1 MNILLLLGDDSVPI
15 YFVKFLFREIIGN
28 RLQIQCLIPQIQQ
41 LPFDQFQRKGM
52 IVFFKYFLLNNPI
65 LSLKGIEQVKGNR
78 SVGIVIP
85 YLHQI
90 YSCSIVKE
98 GIIQVKSLFFLLNFL
113 FCKCIV
119 YLSMIELFQQ
129 HNLISICIE
138 HFSI

>member
-52 IVFFKYFLLNNPI
+52 IVFFKYFLLNDPI
-65 LSLKGIEQVKGNR
+65 LLLKGIEQVNGDGPIR
-78 SVGIVIP
+78 MMIP

-98 GIIQVKSLFFLLNFL
+98 GIIQVKSLLLPLDL
-113 FCKCIV
+113 FPVPGIKTEISAGL
-119 YLSMIELFQQ
+119 YMGIHLFQGCQ
-129 HNLISICIE
+129 Y
-138 HFSI
+138 FFV